1 MDNLPLVSI
10 CCLVYNHERYLR
22 DCLDG
27 FFFQKTDFHYE
38 IIIHDDASTDKS
50 ADIIKEYMTK
60 FPNVI
65 TPIFQTENQYS
76 KGKEIIANILFPQA
90 KGKYI
95 AYCEG
100 DDYWIDPYKLQKQVE
115 YMEHHP
121 ECSLTCHASQELYGN
136 GKLVKRIPYSTDINM
151 HFETIFNEWGDIP
164 SASIVFNNKL
174 YHRETHLR
182 FAEGCPV
189 GDGPLQIYLATIG
202 HVHYFCNTM
211 SIYRVNSI
219 GSWSERNRCN
229 KEHLKQHQYKMISW
243 AQRLYSILPSEKHQL
258 IDMLILNKKFTLLML
273 DYNLPSILASSQYK
287 QLYKKLSMK
296 SKISLFGH
304 WLYQTTKKRR

>member
-1 MDNLPLVSI
+1 MENLPLISI

-27 FFFQKTDFHYE
+27 FFMQKTDFPYE

-50 ADIIKEYMTK
+50 VEIIKEYMAK
-60 FPNVI
+60 YPNVI

-76 KGKEIIANILFPQA
+76 KGKKIIANILFPKA
-90 KGKYI
+90 NGKYI

-136 GKLVKRIPYSTDINM
+136 GNLVKRIPYSTNM
-151 HFETIFNEWGDIP
+151 NMQFESIFNNWGDIP
-164 SASIVFNNKL
+164 SASIVFNNVL
-174 YHRETHLR
+174 YNREKHLC

-202 HVHYFCNTM
+202 NVYYFCDIM
-211 SIYRVNSI
+211 SVYRVNSI

-229 KEHLKQHQYKMISW
+229 NDRLKQHQYKMISW
-243 AQRLYSILPSEKHQL
+243 AQRLYGILPKEKHQL
-258 IDMLILNKKFTLLML
+258 IDVLIVNKEFTLLML
-273 DYNLPSILASSQYK
+273 EYNLPSILSTSQYK
-287 QLYKKLSMK
+287 QLYKKLGMK
-296 SKISLFGH
+296 TKLSLWGH
-304 WLYQTTKKRR
+304 WLKSKLKRG